1 MVCEQLRLGGVH
13 LTVPPCNADNATPN
27 PTQSVT
33 GSGQGGGEVGLMNS
47 LMQLGHEE
55 VSGSRGSGG
64 GDETVVGGEIGPV
77 DLLPQPNLG
86 ISGDP
91 ESSEGT

>member
-13 LTVPPCNADNATPN
+13 LTVPPRNADNAAPD
-27 PTQSVT
+27 PTQSLT
-33 GSGQGGGEVGLMNS
+33 GSGQGEGEVGLMDPS
-47 LMQLGHEE
+47 MQSGRDE
-55 VSGSRGSGG
+55 VPRSRGSGG

>member
-1 MVCEQLRLGGVH
+1 
-13 LTVPPCNADNATPN
+13 
-27 PTQSVT
+27 
-33 GSGQGGGEVGLMNS
+33 MNS